1 MRIRKANTKDISE
14 IRKLNEAEVPHV
26 GSIKRK
32 DFLRFLEISSHIVVI
47 EEGGEIAGFM
57 IVLREGMEYESP
69 NYGFFVNHFPKFEYV
84 DRIVIKEEFQGQG
97 LGKKLYNYL
106 FKANETPM
114 VCCEVNVKPENPTSM
129 AFHKKMGFK
138 EKGKLIT
145 DSGNKVVSMLVRNF

>member
-32 DFLRFLEISSHIVVI
+32 DFLRFLEISSHFVVI

-69 NYGFFVNHFPKFEYV
+69 NYGFFV
-84 DRIVIKEEFQGQG
+84 
-97 LGKKLYNYL
+97 
-106 FKANETPM
+106 
-114 VCCEVNVKPENPTSM
+114 
-129 AFHKKMGFK
+129 
-138 EKGKLIT
+138 
-145 DSGNKVVSMLVRNF
+145 